1 MTHYAEHYNSY
12 REEIKNRKKELEAR
26 LSQVDLEQQDILHFL
41 EIEKCDAVMMSK
53 VTKKLIVL
61 RKERRDI
68 KEEWAYINWIWLRI
82 KDKIQEREQFEKVKY
97 KTDIMK
103 EIKGD

>member
-1 MTHYAEHYNSY
+1 MNYQVEKYNSY
-12 REEIKNRKKELEAR
+12 RETIKNKKKELEDR
-26 LSQVDLEQQDILHFL
+26 LSIVDLKQQDILHFL

-53 VTKKLIVL
+53 ATKKLIAL

-68 KEEWAYINWIWLRI
+68 KEEWAYVNWIWLRM
-82 KDKIQEREQFEKVKY
+82 KDKIQERPEFTKAIY
-97 KTDIMK
+97 KTNIMK

>member
-1 MTHYAEHYNSY
+1 
-12 REEIKNRKKELEAR
+12 
-26 LSQVDLEQQDILHFL
+26 
-41 EIEKCDAVMMSK
+41 MMSK